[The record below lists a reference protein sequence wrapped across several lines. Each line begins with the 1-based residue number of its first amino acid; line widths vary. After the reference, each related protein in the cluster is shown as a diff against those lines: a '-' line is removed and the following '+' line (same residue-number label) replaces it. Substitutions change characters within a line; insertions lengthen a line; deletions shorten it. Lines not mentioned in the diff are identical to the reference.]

1 MMPVTEKLSIGEQM
15 LEDAVAILKA
25 LADPNRLRIFDLLM
39 QGDLCN
45 YELKEKLG
53 LPPNLLSHH
62 LRVLRQAGLVLT
74 RRDVIDG
81 RLIYYVVKKKVVA
94 GWRTWLNE
102 FLDPARDHERLV

>member
-1 MMPVTEKLSIGEQM
+1 
-15 LEDAVAILKA
+15 
-25 LADPNRLRIFDLLM
+25 
-39 QGDLCN
+39 
-45 YELKEKLG
+45 
-53 LPPNLLSHH
+53 